1 MKKTIISSCI
11 TFALGV
17 GFTSSAFAKVCNTKT
32 VVTDKCTIFKNDPS
46 LNRKINKF
54 IGDMHSSC
62 NKHDR
67 AYNTLG
73 SDRGAADRRLKRDLR
88 KDCLDNPLTM
98 GACLPVVELAMAFV
112 RSSGK
117 ELYLARQNEMLQHVK
132 GVNSKMAADQCV
144 ATPEHQGYI
153 DEGLLNH
160 IASKFKSIV
169 SRPPTAYE
177 EYEMLSRYIPSEGHQ
192 GSSFNN
198 AITSYAYNRRGINA
212 PVITSISR
220 YESVFPEV
228 DYTWTP
234 HILNNSYLQYD
245 WSSTHTWGD
254 QSNKKLTINF
264 GNQFD
269 KRAHVSGFLKVRRSI
284 DERDVFFFSHRF
296 TARGSCAPS
305 PDQFCTI
312 LQPGP

>member
-1 MKKTIISSCI
+1 MSTSAYASVCSS
-11 TFALGV
+11 
-17 GFTSSAFAKVCNTKT
+17 KQ
-32 VVTDKCTIFKNDPS
+32 VVTDKCTIFKNDAS

-73 SDRGAADRRLKRDLR
+73 ADRGAADRRLQRDLR
-88 KDCLDNPLTM
+88 KDCLDNPFTM

-153 DEGLLNH
+153 DDALLSH
-160 IASKFKSIV
+160 INSKFKAIV

-177 EYEMLSRYIPSEGHQ
+177 RYEMLSRYVPGQGIQ
-192 GSSFNN
+192 GSTFNN
-198 AITSYAYNRRGINA
+198 SLTSYAYNRRGINA

-220 YESVFPEV
+220 YESVFPDV
-228 DYTWTP
+228 TYTWNP
-234 HILNNSYLQYD
+234 SILNKNYLQYD
-245 WSSTHTWGD
+245 WSTTHTWGN
-254 QSNKKLTINF
+254 QNAPKLEINF

-269 KRAHVSGFLKVRRSI
+269 MNANVSGFLKVKRSR

-296 TARGSCAPS
+296 TARGSCSPS
-305 PDQFCTI
+305 PDQFCTV